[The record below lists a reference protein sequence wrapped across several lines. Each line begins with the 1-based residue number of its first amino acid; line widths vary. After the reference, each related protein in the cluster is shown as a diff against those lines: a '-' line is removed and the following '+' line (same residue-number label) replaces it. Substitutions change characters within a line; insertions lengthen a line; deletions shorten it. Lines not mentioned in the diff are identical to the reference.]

1 MRLFL
6 RLFLT
11 AAILFCFL
19 GALTGAAGAATIYT
33 NEAAFLAAAGG
44 GLSFES
50 FENPISVGPTVVT
63 FAGGSF
69 SCSPSVWCPGF
80 FGVRTG
86 FADDGVQ
93 TVYFATPSSATFT
106 FDSPITVFGVDMI
119 GPGTAGATD
128 ITINWVNGSSQI
140 YTGITGASNT
150 VWFSGV
156 IDSTPF
162 SSVTFSGTAAD
173 DGIDFDR
180 LQFKSSSA
188 VPEPMSLV
196 LVSTGLA
203 ALGLIRR
210 KRA

>member
-1 MRLFL
+1 MRKFL
-6 RLFLT
+6 
-11 AAILFCFL
+11 L
-19 GALTGAAGAATIYT
+19 GIASVLGGMIMLTGAAGAANIYT
-33 NEAAFLAAAGG
+33 SEAAFLAAAGG

-50 FENPISVGPTVVT
+50 FESPLSVTSTVVN
-63 FAGGSF
+63 FSGGSF
-69 SCSPSVWCPGF
+69 GCSASGYCPGF

-86 FADDGVQ
+86 FASDGVQ

-106 FDSPITVFGVDMI
+106 FNSPITAFGVDMI

-140 YTGITGASNT
+140 YTGITGSGYD

-162 SSVTFSGTAAD
+162 ISVTFSGTAAD

-180 LQFKSSSA
+180 LRFTGA
-188 VPEPMSLV
+188 VPEPETYAML
-196 LVSTGLA
+196 LA
-203 ALGLIRR
+203 GLGLLGFIGRR
-210 KRA
+210 RRQQAA